1 MTIKTIFTAFV
12 FCMFCGFLLSQ
23 SVMASDMT
31 WGFKNPAFH
40 YGNGYS
46 THVLSVEQL
55 QHNRKE
61 DIRKEAEAEAARIQR
76 ELENST
82 LNKFI
87 RNIESRIYA
96 TISKQMVDSM
106 FADCVD
112 TCANTGTAE
121 IEGSTISWIRDETT
135 GSITLTITDEFG
147 SVTEITVPGAG
158 NFDF

>member
-1 MTIKTIFTAFV
+1 MKYFIFTIF
-12 FCMFCGFLLSQ
+12 LLLPISIN
-23 SVMASDMT
+23 ASEMT

-55 QHNRKE
+55 GHNRKE
-61 DIRKEAEAEAARIQR
+61 DIRKEAESEAARIER

-96 TISKQMVDSM
+96 QLSKQIADQLFGEDATGADTDWVSAETPFGDTVRWKRLNDVIFVEIYDSSGDLASEFQTPVGD
-106 FADCVD
+106 FA
-112 TCANTGTAE
+112 
-121 IEGSTISWIRDETT
+121 
-135 GSITLTITDEFG
+135 F
-147 SVTEITVPGAG
+147 
-158 NFDF
+158 

>member
-1 MTIKTIFTAFV
+1 MKYFIFTV
-12 FCMFCGFLLSQ
+12 SLLLPISIN
-23 SVMASDMT
+23 ASEMT

-55 QHNRKE
+55 GHNRKE
-61 DIRKEAEAEAARIQR
+61 DIRKEAESEAARIER

-96 TISKQMVDSM
+96 QLSKQMVDSM
-106 FADCVD
+106 FADCID
-112 TCANTGTAE
+112 TCSNTGTAE
-121 IEGSTISWIRDETT
+121 IEGSTINWEKDTTTDE
-135 GSITLTITDEFG
+135 ITLTITTEDG
-147 SVTEITVPGAG
+147 SVTTITVPGG
-158 NFDF
+158 GEFGF